1 MKSKKREGRIKIMEN
16 LSKKFSNYLLI
27 SSLGG
32 NILGSIFVLF
42 LSSIKGFNAKEISLI
57 VGTTPLIIFPIFFLW
72 GSLLD
77 KYQRVVGF
85 SKLVNLSNIITMGLL
100 IITNNFILF
109 FIINIIRSILL
120 QPSGTLNDKYMLNIS
135 STNKGTYGKIRVRST
150 IGYGLA
156 GIICPIAIRIGDVYL
171 AIIVGMILISF
182 SIILLS
188 KVPEISDN
196 HVSINKNIKNDK
208 GNTFK
213 SLFDLIK
220 NKMYL
225 KYLIIISIIWGT
237 QNAASGY
244 GIQIMMI
251 DLNVSKVIIGLIPFI
266 MVIFEVIF
274 LLVFDKVR
282 ILRKNDLALLIALV
296 ILVFRWSIMVFA
308 KSYILILI
316 ITMLHGIVTGIV
328 LQIQNKI
335 IGKVVSSN
343 QHFLAFMLI
352 SSLSTTILPSLLNL
366 ITGDLYGK
374 FGIKVFGFVYLVLS
388 LIASFV
394 LIYNALKN
402 KRLKSYEIK
411 N

>member
-1 MKSKKREGRIKIMEN
+1 MEN

-85 SKLVNLSNIITMGLL
+85 SKLVNLSNIITIGLL

-150 IGYGLA
+150 IGYGFA

-296 ILVFRWSIMVFA
+296 ILVFRWSIMFFA

-402 KRLKSYEIK
+402 RKLKSYEIK

>member
-1 MKSKKREGRIKIMEN
+1 
-16 LSKKFSNYLLI
+16 
-27 SSLGG
+27 
-32 NILGSIFVLF
+32 
-42 LSSIKGFNAKEISLI
+42 
-57 VGTTPLIIFPIFFLW
+57 
-72 GSLLD
+72 
-77 KYQRVVGF
+77 
-85 SKLVNLSNIITMGLL
+85 
-100 IITNNFILF
+100 
-109 FIINIIRSILL
+109 
-120 QPSGTLNDKYMLNIS
+120 
-135 STNKGTYGKIRVRST
+135 
-150 IGYGLA
+150 
-156 GIICPIAIRIGDVYL
+156 
-171 AIIVGMILISF
+171 
-182 SIILLS
+182 
-188 KVPEISDN
+188 
-196 HVSINKNIKNDK
+196 
-208 GNTFK
+208 
-213 SLFDLIK
+213 
-220 NKMYL
+220 
-225 KYLIIISIIWGT
+225 
-237 QNAASGY
+237 
-244 GIQIMMI
+244 MMI

>member
-135 STNKGTYGKIRVRST
+135 STNKGTYGKIRVHST

-402 KRLKSYEIK
+402 KRLKSYEI
-411 N
+411 NI

>member
-156 GIICPIAIRIGDVYL
+156 GIICLIAIRIGDVYL